1 MISHIYVL
9 NALKVFIAANSVAW
23 GDWIKSHPEVDL
35 DKDVMDWAEEST
47 AVADSLYAHD
57 ERYTGS
63 QFGDVFGGWLG
74 EFLLREKRK
83 PTWSEVLYQVR
94 RMTAVDAVPD
104 SEIVIARAPA
114 SAKST
119 HGPLT
124 AQYITKGAL
133 SNPRFKLA
141 VHQYCHEWRLGGEL
155 EFLSLLG
162 SFAEEM
168 DLVWELAEDKGDEP
182 FCYDAAEPFG
192 YAAIEKVL
200 ELDSDDNLY
209 DVLSALA
216 EETVKGYFSGI
227 HTIPM
232 YRQFRRFS
240 MQSQSVLK
248 VTLTGNYPSYVGV
261 LDLYRLENTV
271 AMAQLLTTLGQ
282 WYSYDA
288 VERASIEGL
297 LQTHFINLTKG
308 IRHVKQ

>member
-57 ERYTGS
+57 GRYAGS

-104 SEIVIARAPA
+104 SDVGIARAPV
-114 SAKST
+114 KLKVT

-133 SNPRFKLA
+133 GNPRFKMA
-141 VHQYCHEWRLGGEL
+141 VHQYGYEWRRGGEL
-155 EFLSLLG
+155 DFISLLG
-162 SFAEEM
+162 DLAAEM
-168 DLVWELAEDKGDEP
+168 DLAWELAEDKGDEP
-182 FCYDAAEPFG
+182 FCYAAAEPFG
-192 YAAIEKVL
+192 YAAVEKVL
-200 ELDSDDNLY
+200 ELDSDDDLY
-209 DVLSALA
+209 DVLSEMAK
-216 EETVKGYFSGI
+216 ETVAGYFSGT
-227 HTIPM
+227 HTIPIA
-232 YRQFRRFS
+232 RRFKRFS
-240 MQSQSVLK
+240 MKSQGVFK
-248 VTLTGNYPSYVGV
+248 VCLSGGSPYEGV
-261 LDLYRLENTV
+261 LDTYNLGVSVSL
-271 AMAQLLTTLGQ
+271 AQLLSTLSQ

-288 VERASIEGL
+288 AERPSIEGL

-308 IRHVKQ
+308 IQHVKP